1 MTGRLE
7 GKVAII
13 TGAAKGIGAAEAE
26 LFVAEGAMVILTDVD
41 DDAGSVLADKLD
53 GRAEFHHHDV
63 GDEAAWHDLVSS
75 VVTTHGGVDVLVNN
89 AGVHEGGAIEEISLE
104 GFDTMVRVNQR
115 GLFIG
120 MRAVIAPMR
129 ARGGGSIINIATGAA
144 LRGAMGD
151 TAYSGTKFAVRGMT
165 QVAAK
170 ELASNGIRVNVVHP
184 GAIDSPAQ
192 HRWEQLNP
200 GKRAPLL
207 ELIPMHRYGDP
218 REVAEMVLFL
228 ASDAAS
234 YITGADF
241 LVDGGALL

>member
-13 TGAAKGIGAAEAE
+13 TGAAAGIGAAAAE
-26 LFVAEGAMVILTDVD
+26 LFAAEGATVILTGGEH
-41 DDAGSVLADKLD
+41 AGPAGADKL
-53 GRAEFHHHDV
+53 GERAEFHHLDV
-63 GDEAAWHDLVSS
+63 GDEAAWRDLVSS
-75 VVTTHGGVDVLVNN
+75 VITTHGGVDVLVNT
-89 AGVHEGGAIEEISLE
+89 AGIHEGGAIEEISLE
-104 GFDTMVRVNQR
+104 DFDTMVRVNQL
-115 GLFIG
+115 GVFLG

-129 ARGGGSIINIATGAA
+129 AGGGGSIINIASGAA

-170 ELASNGIRVNVVHP
+170 ELASDGIRVNVVHP
-184 GAIDSPAQ
+184 GSIDSPAHQ
-192 HRWEQLNP
+192 RWEELNP
-200 GKRAPLL
+200 AKKAALL
-207 ELIPMHRYGDP
+207 ELIPMHRNGDP

>member
-13 TGAAKGIGAAEAE
+13 TGAAAGIGAAEAE
-26 LFVAEGAMVILTDVD
+26 LFAAEGATVILTGGQH
-41 DDAGSVLADKLD
+41 AGPALADKL
-53 GRAEFHHHDV
+53 GERTEFHDLDV

-75 VVTTHGGVDVLVNN
+75 VATAHGGVDVLVNN
-89 AGVHEGGAIEEISLE
+89 AGVHEGGGIEEISLE
-104 GFDTMVRVNQR
+104 DFDTMVSVNQR
-115 GLFIG
+115 GVFLG

-129 ARGGGSIINIATGAA
+129 ARGGGSIINIASGAA

-170 ELASNGIRVNVVHP
+170 ELASDGIRVNVVHP
-184 GAIDSPAQ
+184 GAINSPAHQ
-192 HRWEQLNP
+192 RWSELNP
-200 GKRAPLL
+200 AKKAALL
-207 ELIPMHRYGDP
+207 ELIPMHRSGEP

>member
-1 MTGRLE
+1 
-7 GKVAII
+7 
-13 TGAAKGIGAAEAE
+13 
-26 LFVAEGAMVILTDVD
+26 
-41 DDAGSVLADKLD
+41 
-53 GRAEFHHHDV
+53 V
-63 GDEAAWHDLVSS
+63 G
-75 VVTTHGGVDVLVNN
+75 GG
-89 AGVHEGGAIEEISLE
+89 IEEISLE

-129 ARGGGSIINIATGAA
+129 ARGGGSIINIASGAA

-170 ELASNGIRVNVVHP
+170 ELASDGIRVNVVHP
-184 GAIDSPAQ
+184 GSIDTPAHQ
-192 HRWEQLNP
+192 QWEEHNP
-200 GKRAPLL
+200 AMRAALM
-207 ELIPMHRYGDP
+207 ELIPMHRNGEA

-241 LVDGGALL
+241 LVDGGVLL